1 MRKLRA
7 NVEKIASVMVVAL
20 LLCVFLCPVA
30 DACEMSHCPDSS
42 QEIGHLDS
50 HNDHHHHGAH
60 HPHCELDVAHPH
72 EFFSN
77 TTSIMVQQ
85 VEKVVFDYIVQ
96 LFEKS
101 DYQRT
106 YLDSIARDSR
116 HTFTVRRLNKI
127 ILRV

>member
-1 MRKLRA
+1 M
-7 NVEKIASVMVVAL
+7 VMAL
-20 LLCVFLCPVA
+20 LLCMFLCPVA
-30 DACEMSHCPDSS
+30 DAYEMSQCSDGS
-42 QEIGHLDS
+42 QVIELSGS
-50 HNDHHHHGAH
+50 HNDHHHQGTH
-60 HPHCELDVAHPH
+60 HHHCELDAAHSH

-77 TTSIMVQQ
+77 TTSTMVQQ
-85 VEKVVFDYIVQ
+85 VEKIVFDYIVQ

-101 DYQRT
+101 DYQRP